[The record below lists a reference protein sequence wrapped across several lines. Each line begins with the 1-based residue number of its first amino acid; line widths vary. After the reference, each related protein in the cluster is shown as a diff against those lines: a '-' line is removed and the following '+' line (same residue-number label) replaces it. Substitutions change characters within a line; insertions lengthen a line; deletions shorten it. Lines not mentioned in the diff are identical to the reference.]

1 MGWLPA
7 DNFVVAEDG
16 RFSFRT
22 QLDGLDEQINGQ
34 TVTFDRPNRLVM
46 RWEGPNLHTLLSVTL
61 QPTERGCRMTVA
73 QRGFLGAQGTLRGR
87 ALQRTYADLLEGPF
101 VQALDRFA
109 AAPPAAPPPPPAP
122 ARIDSPSRNAGRAF
136 ERTRSNSAP
145 GLTSHARVAAGPTQ
159 TPEMPGFAAAVFN
172 AQAARG
178 IDAREVGLVS
188 GHGAGG
194 VAGQDA
200 GEVPARGIG
209 AVSGRDA
216 GVVARRD
223 AGVVSARDAGVVSA
237 RGMGAVSAGGV
248 GAGSARGMGA
258 VSAGGVGA
266 GSAGG
271 VGA

>member
-87 ALQRTYADLLEGPF
+87 ALQRTYAELLEGPF

-109 AAPPAAPPPPPAP
+109 ASPPAPPPPPAAP
-122 ARIDSPSRNAGRAF
+122 ARTDSPSRNAGRAF

-145 GLTSHARVAAGPTQ
+145 GLTSHARAAAGPTQ

-178 IDAREVGLVS
+178 IGAHEVGVVPPS
-188 GHGAGG
+188 AGDM
-194 VAGQDA
+194 AA
-200 GEVPARGIG
+200 
-209 AVSGRDA
+209 GRDA
-216 GVVARRD
+216 G
-223 AGVVSARDAGVVSA
+223 AGSARGGGVVSA
-237 RGMGAVSAGGV
+237 RGVGVVSAPRMGAVSAGGV
-248 GAGSARGMGA
+248 GVMSARG
-258 VSAGGVGA
+258 VGVVPA
-266 GSAGG
+266 QRV
-271 VGA
+271 VGLSRRSSLGRFVGLSRHSWL